1 MKLPVNQSYLI
12 KCFADEMI
20 DRAFPFR
27 IAMFRRCFNQNVSLL
42 SPVFSVMRF
51 PISLTMTFVQGP
63 NAPEVSIA
71 IGSNWNLLTKLG
83 YFLLLSFSAF
93 AAACPTSV
101 AVSLTELSPNV
112 LTHVASHQSSL
123 PRLKQKVV
131 IPFGRFLSPL
141 LWPIGSNT
149 EGIPTVFRARQMI
162 SFKAACRGC
171 RPSLN

>member
-1 MKLPVNQSYLI
+1 MKLPVNQSYPV

-27 IAMFRRCFNQNVSLL
+27 IAMFRCCFNLNVFLL

-51 PISLTMTFVQGP
+51 PISLTMIFVEGP

-83 YFLLLSFSAF
+83 YLFLLRFSAF

-112 LTHVASHQSSL
+112 LTHIASQQSFL
-123 PRLKQKVV
+123 PRLKGKVV
-131 IPFGRFLSPL
+131 IPSGLFPSSLMR
-141 LWPIGSNT
+141 PIGSNT
-149 EGIPTVFRARQMI
+149 EGIPAVFRARQMI
-162 SFKAACRGC
+162 SFRAA
-171 RPSLN
+171 

>member
-1 MKLPVNQSYLI
+1 MKLPVNQLYPVN
-12 KCFADEMI
+12 CFADEMI
-20 DRAFPFR
+20 DKAFPFR
-27 IAMFRRCFNQNVSLL
+27 IAMFRHCFIQNVFLL

-51 PISLTMTFVQGP
+51 PISLTITFVQGP

-112 LTHVASHQSSL
+112 LTHVASQQSSL
-123 PRLKQKVV
+123 PRLKGKVV
-131 IPFGRFLSPL
+131 IPSGLFPSSLMR
-141 LWPIGSNT
+141 PIGSNS
-149 EGIPTVFRARQMI
+149 EGIQAVF
-162 SFKAACRGC
+162 
-171 RPSLN
+171 